1 MAPPYDLDMKPTAQT
16 IWDGL
21 EFRRPMMVR
30 NIEPLSEE
38 QMHWLPGAGRNSIAW
53 QLWHNAEVEDN
64 WIRDR
69 VMGEPLRF
77 PFGVR
82 LADASKDEYPPKH
95 ELLAYFTSVRD
106 ESRRRLTSATE
117 ADFEAKVTDADFG
130 TCTVREI
137 WMGVVTGFAWHAGQI
152 ALTAKIMPNSPVTT
166 QSFKYLNTRNWEK
179 HVD

>member
-1 MAPPYDLDMKPTAQT
+1 MQSTAQT

-21 EFRRPMMVR
+21 EFRRPMMLR
-30 NIEPLSEE
+30 NIEPLNEA
-38 QMHWLPGAGRNSIAW
+38 QLHWVPGAGRNSIAW

-64 WIRDR
+64 WVRDL
-69 VMGEPLRF
+69 VLGEPVRF

-82 LADASKDEYPPKH
+82 LADVKADGYPPKH
-95 ELLAYFTSVRD
+95 ELLAYFASVRD
-106 ESRRRLTSATE
+106 ESRRRLESLGE
-117 ADFEAKVTDADFG
+117 GDFERRVVDADFG

-152 ALTAKIMPNSPVTT
+152 ALTAKLLPDSPVSV
-166 QSFKYLNTRNWEK
+166 QQFKFLNTRNWER